1 MANYSD
7 DFLSP
12 EDERNTA
19 RRIHR
24 ARSGGYVDHAE
35 DRSRWNQRYH
45 LQPGSNHL
53 SVPTFDRGDTSH
65 GGHRRVRSNDEIRRR
80 RVVSSDSARRS
91 HHDPAPVPVTEYNVR
106 EARPMMQEHDL
117 RGEARRYIERAR
129 QDSERSGR
137 TSNPAHQRRPS
148 RPKIKVEV
156 HNHASRTDRSTSRRS
171 PNRSPRSAKSPR
183 NHDYS
188 PRSATRSHTTTP
200 PNAQAQTSLL
210 ASHLATLQ
218 RRLHSII
225 TTCNRHSHISAL
237 DPRDLTFSQIA
248 QEVEGCAFQLRVW
261 SRSVNLSGMVRTDRS
276 KREVVEMVGR
286 TLEGMGEKAERLE
299 EACEGVDAGDLR
311 WEGIG
316 DGEDGNGDGEEEW
329 ESDGD
334 GDGRNGTIDVTE
346 TIGFQIHSLLDSLR
360 SQTNSLARLTRSLQE
375 ATPDAREEVE
385 AVEDLVKEMAAL
397 FPTKRIF
404 ALDDREG

>member
-1 MANYSD
+1 
-7 DFLSP
+7 
-12 EDERNTA
+12 
-19 RRIHR
+19 
-24 ARSGGYVDHAE
+24 
-35 DRSRWNQRYH
+35 
-45 LQPGSNHL
+45 
-53 SVPTFDRGDTSH
+53 
-65 GGHRRVRSNDEIRRR
+65 
-80 RVVSSDSARRS
+80 
-91 HHDPAPVPVTEYNVR
+91 
-106 EARPMMQEHDL
+106 
-117 RGEARRYIERAR
+117 
-129 QDSERSGR
+129 
-137 TSNPAHQRRPS
+137 
-148 RPKIKVEV
+148 
-156 HNHASRTDRSTSRRS
+156 
-171 PNRSPRSAKSPR
+171 
-183 NHDYS
+183 
-188 PRSATRSHTTTP
+188 
-200 PNAQAQTSLL
+200 
-210 ASHLATLQ
+210 
-218 RRLHSII
+218 
-225 TTCNRHSHISAL
+225 
-237 DPRDLTFSQIA
+237 
-248 QEVEGCAFQLRVW
+248 
-261 SRSVNLSGMVRTDRS
+261 MVRTDRS

-346 TIGFQIHSLLDSLR
+346 TTGFQIHCLLDSLR